1 MFHHVIVLLATLFI
15 VSEAQINWQKSGKVV
30 WAMNCD
36 FFGYDIGMVIQNGTG
51 ALCGGSCIS
60 NPSCTHFTWS
70 NNICYL
76 KLITTSSNEAPKN
89 LPGGGV
95 CGYVVNVIIKMIKM
109 TNL

>member
-1 MFHHVIVLLATLFI
+1 MFNHLFFSLFILTSLSNIVL
-15 VSEAQINWQKSGKVV
+15 AQINWQKSGQVV
-30 WAMNCD
+30 WALNCN
-36 FFGYDIGMVIQNGTG
+36 FPGYDIGRVTQKGTG
-51 ALCGGSCIS
+51 SLCGGSCIS

-95 CGYVVNVIIKMIKM
+95 CGYVANVIM
-109 TNL
+109 